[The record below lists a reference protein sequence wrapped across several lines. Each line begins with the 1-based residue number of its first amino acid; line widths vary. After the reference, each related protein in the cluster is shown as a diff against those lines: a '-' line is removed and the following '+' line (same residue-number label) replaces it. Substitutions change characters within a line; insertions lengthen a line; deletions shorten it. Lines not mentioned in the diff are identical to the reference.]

1 MEELVRRFRRM
12 KDEQMDDA
20 TKDPAPLSQRI
31 PRIRDRSRAY
41 QISWALLDLFGIDV
55 YPHRTRNAI
64 KGLPRFF
71 SDWRKFNRLVGD
83 VNGRA
88 RLSHCIPCLLI
99 DSNRQVRLTPTIL
112 PGHLGREASLR
123 LQSEPPYG
131 HRITFGWI
139 RCSRAE
145 FQVSYRNRY

>member
-1 MEELVRRFRRM
+1 M
-12 KDEQMDDA
+12 EQMDDA

-41 QISWALLDLFGIDV
+41 QISWALLIYLELMFTSSD
-55 YPHRTRNAI
+55 TNAI

-88 RLSHCIPCLLI
+88 RLSALYPVLADRFESAGEI
-99 DSNRQVRLTPTIL
+99 
-112 PGHLGREASLR
+112 
-123 LQSEPPYG
+123 
-131 HRITFGWI
+131 
-139 RCSRAE
+139 
-145 FQVSYRNRY
+145 

>member
-1 MEELVRRFRRM
+1 M
-12 KDEQMDDA
+12 EQMDDA

-83 VNGRA
+83 VNEEPDYR
-88 RLSHCIPCLLI
+88 HCIPCLLI
-99 DSNRQVRLTPTIL
+99 DSI
-112 PGHLGREASLR
+112 GR
-123 LQSEPPYG
+123 
-131 HRITFGWI
+131 
-139 RCSRAE
+139 
-145 FQVSYRNRY
+145 